1 MQYARVVAFTVS
13 ELFKENQQGSKI
25 TPIPQR
31 LELKLQLQLEMMNLI
46 CLIVLIPFLIFKI
59 GLNLSSKIR
68 NLG

>member
-59 GLNLSSKIR
+59 SLNLSSKIR